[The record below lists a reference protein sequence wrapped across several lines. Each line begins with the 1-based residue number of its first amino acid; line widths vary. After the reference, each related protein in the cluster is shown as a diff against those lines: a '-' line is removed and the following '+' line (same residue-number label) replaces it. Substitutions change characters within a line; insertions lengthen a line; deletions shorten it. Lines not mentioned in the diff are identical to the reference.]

1 MDEPLPRWFASYAGT
16 GRGAV
21 TREGFAEPYG
31 GDLLGVDT
39 EPKLAILGLNPGGYL
54 PEFQSRQGLFADELR
69 RVGSYST
76 WVRGAPYASDLWTDR
91 HGKNRYGNTRLTF
104 VSRWVGLSETTSGDL
119 FTFELYPW
127 HSTGVT
133 GSMRPPPDIM
143 DRFVWQPLSE
153 FAMPFVFAFGREWD
167 MAAKALD
174 LPCVRQLGR
183 GGEDYGS
190 LVASRSVRVY
200 ELPSG
205 QRLVVE
211 WHSGSAG
218 PPSANETELLRA
230 ALTT

>member
-1 MDEPLPRWFASYAGT
+1 MGHR
-16 GRGAV
+16 
-21 TREGFAEPYG
+21 
-31 GDLLGVDT
+31 
-39 EPKLAILGLNPGGYL
+39 
-54 PEFQSRQGLFADELR
+54 
-69 RVGSYST
+69 
-76 WVRGAPYASDLWTDR
+76 
-91 HGKNRYGNTRLTF
+91 
-104 VSRWVGLSETTSGDL
+104 
-119 FTFELYPW
+119 

-133 GSMRPPPDIM
+133 GSMRPPPDIV

-167 MAAKALD
+167 TAAKALD

-218 PPSANETELLRA
+218 PPNAIETGQA
-230 ALTT
+230 AVPYQERSVGWQREGRRVQVSPW